1 MANIQLQVQNIVKL
15 AEVANTQLAEIEM
28 TILQASNDYKTQ
40 NARDIFSISQ
50 DLQNII
56 QGDMENQVY
65 HIQTLLVDKLD
76 KCKGKGKA
84 YAKEHIKEIQ
94 DIYKQEDQRVK
105 QPMTVDK
112 GKQWENQVQDKE
124 VFLYKLYKLY
134 NLLSVIVRLGM
145 RLTLGLGLGQ
155 VNIVEVIISL

>member
-1 MANIQLQVQNIVKL
+1 
-15 AEVANTQLAEIEM
+15 
-28 TILQASNDYKTQ
+28 
-40 NARDIFSISQ
+40 
-50 DLQNII
+50 
-56 QGDMENQVY
+56 
-65 HIQTLLVDKLD
+65 
-76 KCKGKGKA
+76 
-84 YAKEHIKEIQ
+84 
-94 DIYKQEDQRVK
+94 
-105 QPMTVDK
+105 MTVDK